1 MCVGGGGE
9 GQKRASTDE
18 GTGSQSPHSVGSPGV
33 GVPAGLVTPLQEI
46 VVANWSKQVAT
57 TTVMEGWGRGGEG
70 TGMEGR
76 VGGEEGRGQA
86 WRGGEGTGIE
96 GRVGVGMEGRV
107 GVGRIG
113 LGRVEEGGVNEG
125 VWDEAR
131 CV

>member
-70 TGMEGR
+70 
-76 VGGEEGRGQA
+76 RGQA
-86 WRGGEGTGIE
+86 WRGGWGERRGGDRHRGE
-96 GRVGVGMEGRV
+96 SGGGHG
-107 GVGRIG
+107 G
-113 LGRVEEGGVNEG
+113 EGGG
-125 VWDEAR
+125 G
-131 CV
+131 